1 MNIRKE
7 IMMALKLL
15 ARIDGLS
22 PRHKDCGFTNF
33 ITEPANKSQFE
44 ICKKW
49 DGKTSMTL
57 TGGAGTG
64 KTHLAI
70 AMLKNYP
77 MVERDEKASN
87 EIKNRLE
94 YDIRNDSV
102 RYGLDGKPYGKE
114 DYQRDLDNELW
125 KYRSANCYFV
135 SLVELFVKINNAALN
150 TDKMEILEKYCNDP
164 YEDCTCFDDLGA
176 EKLTEAKRENL
187 YYIIDSRYR
196 NMKPTI
202 ITSNFT
208 IKEISD
214 NEPRIAS
221 RLAEMGDILYFGGKD
236 YRKNK

>member
-1 MNIRKE
+1 MIIRKG
-7 IMMALKLL
+7 IMMASKLL
-15 ARIDGLS
+15 AQVDGL
-22 PRHKDCGFTNF
+22 PLRHKDCGFTNF
-33 ITEPANKSQFE
+33 ITDPTNKEQFE
-44 ICKKW
+44 ICKNW

-70 AMLKNYP
+70 AMLKNFP
-77 MVERDEKASN
+77 MIEHDEKTAE
-87 EIKNRLE
+87 EIKKRLE
-94 YDIRNDSV
+94 YDIQNNAV
-102 RYGLDGKPYGKE
+102 RWGHDGKEYGKE
-114 DYQRDLDNELW
+114 HYQKVLDSGSW
-125 KYRSANCYFV
+125 KYRSATCFFI

-150 TDKMEILEKYCNDP
+150 TDKMEILEKYCNGP
-164 YEDCTCFDDLGA
+164 YEDCICFDDLGA

-208 IKEISD
+208 IKEIAD

-236 YRKNK
+236 YRKKK